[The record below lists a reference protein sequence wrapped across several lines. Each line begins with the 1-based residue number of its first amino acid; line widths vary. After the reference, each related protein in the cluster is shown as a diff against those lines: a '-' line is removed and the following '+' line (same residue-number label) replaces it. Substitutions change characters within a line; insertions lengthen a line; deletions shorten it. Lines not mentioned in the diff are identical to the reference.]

1 MIAMKPSTKIMKFVA
16 PGSNVQAM
24 GKANTAVR
32 SEHCMVLSYVLSQS
46 REIN

>member
-24 GKANTAVR
+24 DKANTAVH
-32 SEHCMVLSYVLSQS
+32 SGHCMVLSYVLSQS